1 MSSVSALTGM
11 LECSNGWR
19 RANESNAL
27 QSVLPLGKVN
37 AVYELHYIANKH
49 RAVTA
54 VEHAVVGLRDV
65 ALYLEVFQ
73 QSGPSDGRPPLQQ
86 HNNTMQYNAIQQY
99 F

>member
-1 MSSVSALTGM
+1 MSSVSAS
-11 LECSNGWR
+11 LECWNVRTDGGVPTNRMHCTAPSSW
-19 RANESNAL
+19 
-27 QSVLPLGKVN
+27 QSDRYSSM
-37 AVYELHYIANKH
+37 YELHYIANKH
-49 RAVTA
+49 RAVPA

-86 HNNTMQYNAIQQY
+86 Y

>member
-27 QSVLPLGKVN
+27 HSLLPLLGKVN

-73 QSGPSDGRPPLQQ
+73 QSGPSDGRPPL
-86 HNNTMQYNAIQQY
+86 HTIQQY